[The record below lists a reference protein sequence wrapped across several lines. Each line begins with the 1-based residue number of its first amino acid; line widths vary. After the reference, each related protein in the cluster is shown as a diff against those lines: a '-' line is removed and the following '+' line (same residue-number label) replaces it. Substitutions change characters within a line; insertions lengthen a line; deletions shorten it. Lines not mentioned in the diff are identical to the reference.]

1 MTPPSR
7 ASHSSKTS
15 EAAASSDKH
24 PFSSKVSAPL
34 TQTQRRYLRGLCHD
48 LKPVVMLGN
57 KGVTEAV
64 TRELELSIDHHELV
78 KVKLSGGDRDERQ
91 QQLDA
96 LTGATGA
103 ELVQQIGH
111 VVSLFRR
118 NPDKPKLALPR

>member
-1 MTPPSR
+1 MTPSSR
-7 ASHSSKTS
+7 ASHPETGP
-15 EAAASSDKH
+15 ET
-24 PFSSKVSAPL
+24 PVAPL
-34 TQTQRRYLRGLCHD
+34 TQAQRRYLRGLCHD

-64 TRELELSIDHHELV
+64 KTELGSTLDHHELV

-96 LTGATGA
+96 LLEATGA

-118 NPDKPKLALPR
+118 NIEKPRLALPR

>member
-7 ASHSSKTS
+7 VSPSKSAPKTTP
-15 EAAASSDKH
+15 EAAVAT
-24 PFSSKVSAPL
+24 PL

-57 KGVTEAV
+57 KGATDAV
-64 TRELELSIDHHELV
+64 TAELEQAVDHHELV
-78 KVKLSGGDRDERQ
+78 KVKLSGGDREERQ

-96 LTGATGA
+96 LLEATGA

-111 VVSLFRR
+111 MVSLFRR
-118 NPDKPKLALPR
+118 NVAKPRLALPR